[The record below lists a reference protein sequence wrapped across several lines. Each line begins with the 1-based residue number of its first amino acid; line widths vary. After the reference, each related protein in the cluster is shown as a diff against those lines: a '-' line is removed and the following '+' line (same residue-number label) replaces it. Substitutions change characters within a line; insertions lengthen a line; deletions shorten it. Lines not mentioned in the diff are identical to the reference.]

1 MGLSIRLFKHKKKEL
16 NGKWYG
22 KATSTGE
29 VHTEELAR
37 NICHDTTLTE
47 ADVHA
52 SIIALV
58 EEMKRQLQDG
68 RTVVLDGFGR
78 FHLTI
83 KSDMVEKPEDFNLS
97 KHVKRILCKFT
108 QPPDAT
114 SSTAIWSAP
123 SPMES
128 TCTWLRNTSLQR
140 WIRQPRYKKND

>member
-1 MGLSIRLFKHKKKEL
+1 MGLSIRLLKHKKKEL

-37 NICHDTTLTE
+37 NISHDTSLTE

-83 KSDMVEKPEDFNLS
+83 KSDMVEKPEEFNLS

-108 QPPDAT
+108 PAARRNQFDRHLERPFTDGVDLYMAEEY
-114 SSTAIWSAP
+114 I
-123 SPMES
+123 SP
-128 TCTWLRNTSLQR
+128 
-140 WIRQPRYKKND
+140 KKNTTTKA